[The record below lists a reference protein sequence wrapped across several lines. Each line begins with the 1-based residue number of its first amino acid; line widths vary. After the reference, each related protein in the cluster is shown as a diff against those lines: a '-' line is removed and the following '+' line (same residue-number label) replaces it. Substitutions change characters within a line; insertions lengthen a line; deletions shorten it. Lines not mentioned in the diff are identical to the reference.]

1 MNRGSHECHGRFIGP
16 EAVIKAAKD
25 FGAEAIS
32 QQLLEYAEEHGI
44 VVPALRHVMPAEII
58 ARLVAADHPERAADD
73 IPCEPDGPRL
83 DAALAFGRAIRRWRH
98 VGPGDIRS
106 HHPLDELSEDA
117 GQFIERPAEAPWRA
131 GMYASTLVGRLP
143 NGHPQ
148 TEHLRTPLYRR
159 WQALML
165 MELSNGTG
173 HIAFTDKA
181 SLSGEPKEGAPG
193 FIRLS
198 GWHAIRDFGRHFAAL
213 EATAWH
219 AAYSKQALM
228 HVETEDRPNGSFVI
242 RGDALARLRLFEA
255 EIAEEA
261 FGRYATT
268 RDHVI
273 SMIRWAAEQALE
285 YRGRRLPRQQ
295 EGYEE
300 LVNGGVAL
308 LEADGMAY
316 AEVEA
321 AVGGGFLEDLF
332 PDWMA
337 GQIKAAMRTFRDVVL
352 PSLQGKL
359 PTEIP
364 PPDETRARTFLE
376 WLPTQGLG
384 QVFWHFEELTE
395 LTSKHGNLA
404 DAGVHREVGGMA
416 ASLEHVCHVL
426 GATGNGLQQ
435 KLNCLW
441 NPVLPRIQTMTDA
454 KLTLFDG
461 LEVGK
466 GGAARF
472 PESRAVVTAA
482 YADTGKE
489 RIARDIRLAAIVRN
503 QILHEGIGFLGREEA
518 IDLFMLL
525 FTLSFLTW
533 HVRTQ

>member
-1 MNRGSHECHGRFIGP
+1 MRRGSDECHGRFIGP

-44 VVPALRHVMPAEII
+44 VVPALRHVMPAEIT
-58 ARLVAADHPERAADD
+58 ARRMAADHPERAADD

-83 DAALAFGRAIRRWRH
+83 DAAQRFGRAIRRWLHAR
-98 VGPGDIRS
+98 PGDTRS
-106 HHPLDELSEDA
+106 LHPLDDPPEEA
-117 GQFIERPAEAPWRA
+117 EQFIERPAETPWRD
-131 GMYASTLVGRLP
+131 GMYDKAPIGRLP
-143 NGHPQ
+143 NCNPL
-148 TEHLRTPLYRR
+148 TEHVRTPLYRR

-173 HIAFTDKA
+173 HIVFTEKA
-181 SLSGEPKEGAPG
+181 SLSGEPQVGAPG
-193 FIRLS
+193 LVRLS
-198 GWHAIRDFGRHFAAL
+198 GWHAIRDFSRHSAAL
-213 EATAWH
+213 EAAAWH
-219 AAYSKQALM
+219 AAYSKQALL
-228 HVETEDRPNGSFVI
+228 HVESEDRPNGSFVI
-242 RGDALARLRLFEA
+242 CGDALAHLRAFEA

-268 RDHVI
+268 RDHVT

-300 LVNGGVAL
+300 LVNSGVAL
-308 LEADGMAY
+308 VEASGMAY
-316 AEVEA
+316 ADVET
-321 AVGGGFLEDLF
+321 AVGGRLLEKLL

-337 GQIKAAMRTFRDVVL
+337 GQIEAAMRTFRHVVL

-359 PTEIP
+359 PPEVP
-364 PPDETRARTFLE
+364 PPDETRAQTFLE
-376 WLPTQGLG
+376 WLATQGLG

-395 LTSKHGNLA
+395 LASKHGNLA

-441 NPVLPRIQTMTDA
+441 SPVLPKIQTMTDE
-454 KLTLFDG
+454 KLTLSDG

-472 PESRAVVTAA
+472 LESRAVVTAA

-518 IDLFMLL
+518 IDLFVLL

-533 HVRTQ
+533 HVNTA